1 MNYEISKALVV
12 IKEDMEER
20 LKGFESRHG
29 TMSMR
34 DAVSGGSAEVGL
46 GVEVGV
52 GVDYAALMNLDDVNR
67 ESREAMTAQQSAVT
81 CYDSATSVTQQ
92 VSASASASSM

>member
-52 GVDYAALMNLDDVNR
+52 GVDYAAIMNLGDVNR
-67 ESREAMTAQQSAVT
+67 ESHSHSSEAMTAQQSAVT
-81 CYDSATSVTQQ
+81 
-92 VSASASASSM
+92 